1 VNASR
6 RAEFVWDP
14 EVRLDGSSV
23 ISSVDA
29 QRQELTAREIVR
41 RLNHQPGL
49 ILADEVGLGKTF
61 VALAVAASVAT
72 STTRR
77 RPVVVMVPPALMS
90 KWPQEWR
97 TFAQYCLPPGTK
109 LRATQTTVN
118 RPAPFLKLFDDDA
131 AHRAHIIFLAHGAL
145 TRQLQDP
152 YTRLAIIQAA
162 FRRSRNLADARRRFP
177 RWAGKLLQRH
187 LSPAI
192 TDDLLSTPVTQWRSI
207 LQNSKPNEELAD
219 DPVYLGLPQMI
230 RDSGV
235 DLRPLREALAG
246 LPAKQT
252 STIEERLRVS
262 RANIKAEVQAV
273 WDSIV
278 AFAPFTSPLL
288 ILDEA
293 HHVRHDGR
301 ISGLF
306 QSAEAED
313 DAAALQGGGPLA
325 GKFDHM
331 LFLTATPFQLGHR
344 ELIRVLSRFDGVRW
358 PNQEERRVYTTT
370 LRQLEGT
377 LDSFQVSAQR
387 VQKLWSRVT
396 TADLDPLPADWWTAD
411 YVPQAAGNNAGL
423 QTLHRALRDL
433 IERVDETEQ
442 ALSPWVI
449 RHVRDNRVDR
459 RRTTAGD
466 GIKSDGSG
474 VEGLAIPPDMLLPF
488 MLAAR
493 ARTIAL
499 DRRLTNSQARPFFA
513 EGIASSFEAYRDT
526 RRNRDNFRDGVE
538 TTLVTPDEQL
548 AWYLDW
554 IERSLPQHD
563 PAIANGHPKIRA
575 TVERTIDAWR
585 NDDKVLIFCFYKETG
600 RTLRREISAAMERN
614 LITSAAQ
621 SLSMDPLDKVAI
633 ATRIERTADNVL
645 SIDSSVRR
653 SIETDMTALASSAG
667 FSDLAAHDF
676 VGAVLRFLRTQSF
689 IVRYVFPHGTG
700 IEALAQ
706 GLDTPDAYGRTLR
719 NRLGAFVER
728 LAELSEGQRESS
740 LVALNQIQTGQYRT
754 VDRAEGQ
761 IEGLMV
767 LPNVRLANGD
777 VRMETRNML
786 VAAFNMPFFPE
797 VLISSSVLSE
807 GVDLH
812 WECRTVIHHDL
823 DWNPSTLEQRTGRLD
838 RIGSLSEKVS
848 EPIDIYEPYTSGLQ
862 DEKTFKVVKDRARWF
877 SIVMG
882 DDGDID
888 EELADHIADRV
899 PMPPELIER
908 LTLNLSLSF
917 KSRGISPIS

>member
-1 VNASR
+1 MNASR

-23 ISSVDA
+23 ISTVDA

-41 RLNHQPGL
+41 RLNDQPGL

-72 STTRR
+72 STNRR

-97 TFAQYCLPPGTK
+97 TFAQYCLPPDTK

-131 AHRAHIIFLAHGAL
+131 AHRSHIIFLAHGAL

-162 FRRSRNLADARRRFP
+162 FHRSRNLADVRRRFP
-177 RWAGKLLQRH
+177 RWAAKIFRRP
-187 LSPAI
+187 LSPGL
-192 TDDLLSTPVTQWRSI
+192 TNELLSAPVTQWRSI
-207 LQNSKPNEELAD
+207 LQNSKPDEELVE

-230 RDSGV
+230 RNSGV

-252 STIEERLRVS
+252 STIEDRLRVS

-278 AFAPFTSPLL
+278 AFAPFSSPLL

-293 HHVRHDGR
+293 HHVRHDGK

-306 QSAEAED
+306 QSAEAEG
-313 DAAALQGGGPLA
+313 DATALQESGPLA

-358 PNQEERRVYTTT
+358 PNQEQRRAYDST
-370 LRQLEGT
+370 LRHLEGT
-377 LDSFQVSAQR
+377 LDAFQASAQR
-387 VQKLWSRVT
+387 VQKLWSRMVSS
-396 TADLDPLPADWWTAD
+396 DLDQLPAGWWAAD
-411 YVPQAAGNNAGL
+411 QSPQAARNNAGL
-423 QTLHRALRDL
+423 QTLHRAIRDL
-433 IERVDETEQ
+433 IQRVDETERE
-442 ALSPWVI
+442 LSPWVI
-449 RHVRDNRVDR
+449 RHVRDNRTER
-459 RRTTAGD
+459 RRTYPGD
-466 GIKSDGSG
+466 GITSEGTG
-474 VEGLAIPPDMLLPF
+474 LEGLSIPPDMLLPF

-493 ARTIAL
+493 ARTIAQ
-499 DRRLTNSQARPFFA
+499 DQRLTHSQARPFFA

-526 RRNRDNFRDGVE
+526 RRNRQGFLDGME
-538 TTLVTPDEQL
+538 TGPVADHEQL

-554 IERSLPQHD
+554 VEKTLPQHD
-563 PAIANGHPKIRA
+563 PEIANGHPKIQA
-575 TVERTIDAWR
+575 TVERTINAWL

-600 RTLRREISAAMERN
+600 RTLRREISAAIEREI
-614 LITSAAQ
+614 ITSAA
-621 SLSMDPLDKVAI
+621 SYLNMDPRDKEAI

-645 SIDSSVRR
+645 STDSLARR
-653 SIETDMTALASSAG
+653 SIETDMTLLAKAAGLSAEEV
-667 FSDLAAHDF
+667 DAF
-676 VGAVLRFLRTQSF
+676 VGSVVRFLRTESF
-689 IVRYVFPHGTG
+689 IVRYVFPHGIGTD
-700 IEALAQ
+700 ALMQSMAA
-706 GLDTPDAYGRTLR
+706 TDAYGRTLR
-719 NRLGAFVER
+719 GRLEQFLDR
-728 LAELSEGQRESS
+728 LKSLSEAQRNSA
-740 LVALNQIQTGQYRT
+740 LDALNHIQTGQYRT
-754 VDRAEGQ
+754 VDPAEGEASTTM
-761 IEGLMV
+761 I
-767 LPNVRLANGD
+767 LPNVRLANGE
-777 VRMETRNML
+777 VRIETRNML

-797 VLISSSVLSE
+797 VLVSSSVLSE

-838 RIGSLSEKVS
+838 RIGSLSEKVGQS
-848 EPIDIYEPYTSGLQ
+848 INIYEPYTSGLQ

-882 DDGDID
+882 DDGDLD
-888 EELADHIADRV
+888 EENADKIAQRA
-899 PMPPELIER
+899 PMPPELIKR
-908 LTLNLSLSF
+908 LTLDLSCST
-917 KSRGISPIS
+917 